1 MPFVG
6 TAALDCPSER
16 PLPTHIPT
24 IWPDTNALNRTER
37 DDQRHAFSRK
47 SLFCCDF
54 SYAFGLF
61 RIFRWCPGED
71 SNLHVVRHTDLNR
84 ARLPIPPPGQSG
96 CEGGVI
102 GPLGRN
108 VNGEIQQPNTQQ
120 PSVVRTNPAL
130 RTIRTMPPK
139 SRRSRQSLL
148 SAPSEH
154 SDAAVA
160 FRERCFQSCELGIAV
175 QFCYPTF
182 GPRSLLQLQCWS
194 EQREIGITT
203 VV

>member
-1 MPFVG
+1 MSG
-6 TAALDCPSER
+6 TAEIER
-16 PLPTHIPT
+16 NVPRRSRGGIPW
-24 IWPDTNALNRTER
+24 ISAVFIDYLGER
-37 DDQRHAFSRK
+37 EK
-47 SLFCCDF
+47 NK
-54 SYAFGLF
+54 
-61 RIFRWCPGED
+61 WCPGED